1 MNRQLRR
8 AQAKMDRKAEQ
19 EKQDRKDARVRK
31 LEKLRTKRA
40 ARRDQIRANAE
51 ARRRGEPIA
60 KDAAKGAGKDTE
72 ATGENA
78 GAAAKPGRKPGRF
91 SGALTIAT
99 IFFIVLQAS
108 VPVEEAG
115 NPILRSVTGAGFYLL
130 FGYFSM
136 LWSMRREVPRP
147 LVMTWV
153 TGGMLV
159 LGVEI
164 AKLVQGVPTDW
175 LLLAIAVPAMVGGTF
190 LGKLVFENTPA

>member
-8 AQAKMDRKAEQ
+8 AQAKQDRKVEQ
-19 EKQDRKDARVRK
+19 EKQERKDARARK
-31 LEKLRTKRA
+31 IDKLRAKRV
-40 ARRDQIRANAE
+40 ARREELRAQAA
-51 ARRRGEPIA
+51 ARRRGELPA
-60 KDAAKGAGKDTE
+60 KEVAKAGADGKE
-72 ATGENA
+72 GA
-78 GAAAKPGRKPGRF
+78 AAAKPGRKPGRF

-99 IFFIVLQAS
+99 VFFIVLQAS

-136 LWSMRREVPRP
+136 LWSMRRELQRP
-147 LVMTWV
+147 LTMTLV

-159 LGVEI
+159 LGVEV
-164 AKLVQGVPTDW
+164 AKLIQGVPTDW
-175 LLLAIAVPAMVGGTF
+175 LMLAIAVPAMVGGTY